1 MSKTDRRKRA
11 LSLMLVALFTTSL
24 MTAFA
29 APAGASM
36 ARTYTAG
43 RDPQDIAIGDL
54 DGDGHNDLAIATD
67 GSHTI
72 SILWNDG
79 SGNFWERTDVWVT
92 GNTSRNADWDEFSN
106 VQFIEVGEFNGDSDL
121 DIAIYQRNNP
131 FKQDDAG
138 NPASE
143 PGNLTIIENDGSRS
157 FSVGERYTHFY
168 AWDIEVGDFDDDGN
182 DDVAILGLYPDITT
196 QYLQVYKGPVT
207 CAESVPSTTANA
219 GNCLS
224 LIHI

>member
-1 MSKTDRRKRA
+1 MMTKTDRRKRA

-79 SGNFWERTDVWVT
+79 NGNFWDRTDVWVT

-131 FKQDDAG
+131 FK
-138 NPASE
+138 
-143 PGNLTIIENDGSRS
+143 
-157 FSVGERYTHFY
+157 
-168 AWDIEVGDFDDDGN
+168 
-182 DDVAILGLYPDITT
+182 
-196 QYLQVYKGPVT
+196 
-207 CAESVPSTTANA
+207 
-219 GNCLS
+219 
-224 LIHI
+224 